1 MHLPSVLPADS
12 AHPHLPAGC
21 PNHFPYFRKV
31 QSVRDF
37 LRTDPGSPDH
47 LYPGLPGSPDL
58 LVTPDLPVPPDLPG
72 SPDLPVPLVLP
83 APGALILLL

>member
-31 QSVRDF
+31 QSVRNF
-37 LRTDPGSPDH
+37 LRTDPETPDH
-47 LYPGLPGSPDL
+47 LYPDLPGLPVSPGLPDSPSLLGSLSLLGSPDPALQRQL
-58 LVTPDLPVPPDLPG
+58 L
-72 SPDLPVPLVLP
+72 
-83 APGALILLL
+83 